1 MAQTAYTGSERR
13 RSPRIQ
19 LTGAALLV
27 SRREAGR
34 AFTAVLDNVNR
45 LGAGF
50 QAKESLTPGEPVT
63 VSVAFLSPQGE
74 DEKETLAGR
83 VAWVRPWERGF
94 LMGVVWDRAVARA
107 ANPRLA
113 SYLEDTLKDAS

>member
-1 MAQTAYTGSERR
+1 MAQAAYSGAERR
-13 RSPRIQ
+13 RSPRVQ
-19 LTGAALLV
+19 LTGAALLA

-50 QAKESLTPGEPVT
+50 QAKEAFTPGERVT

-83 VAWVRPWERGF
+83 VAWVKSWERGF
-94 LMGVVWDRAVARA
+94 LMGVVWDRAVAKA

>member
-1 MAQTAYTGSERR
+1 MEETAYKGSERR
-13 RSPRIQ
+13 RLPRIQ
-19 LTGAALLV
+19 LTGAALLA
-27 SRREAGR
+27 SRREPGR

-63 VSVAFLSPQGE
+63 VSLAFLNQQGD
-74 DEKETLAGR
+74 DEKETLVGR
-83 VAWVRPWERGF
+83 IAWAKPGERGF
-94 LMGVVWDRAVARA
+94 LMGVVWDRAVAKT
-107 ANPRLA
+107 ANPFLA